1 MAKRENKKEQLKNR
15 AVELMLKGSYEST
28 SMRDLAKA
36 VGIQAPGIYHYFDS
50 KEDILREINDESWAM
65 FREHIL
71 SEVEAREDPEDKIR
85 VYIRNMIKYQLLLGQ
100 IAFVVD
106 DTRSLEFIKS
116 TKTRYPEIAHLVR
129 DILADLTA
137 SKGIDN
143 GIDPTVA
150 AHILNAAISRI
161 YRWYDPKGRIS
172 LDELTDQVTRLFFRG
187 FLAAPPAKR

>member
-1 MAKRENKKEQLKNR
+1 MAKSKNKKEQLKSR

-50 KEDILREINDESWAM
+50 KEAILKEINDESWAM

-71 SEVEAREDPEDKIR
+71 SEVEAADDPEDKIR

-106 DTRSLEFIKS
+106 DTRSLHFIKS

-129 DILADLTA
+129 DILEDLNR
-137 SKGIDN
+137 SKGIDS

-150 AHILNAAISRI
+150 AHLLNAAISRV

-172 LDELTDQVTRLFFRG
+172 LEDLTDQVTRLFFRG
-187 FLAAPPAKR
+187 YLAAQGAVQ

>member
-1 MAKRENKKEQLKNR
+1 MAKRKNKKEQLKDR

-36 VGIQAPGIYHYFDS
+36 VGIKAPGIYHYFDS
-50 KEDILREINDESWAM
+50 KEDILKEINDESWAM

-71 SEVEAREDPEDKIR
+71 SEVEARKDPEDKIR
-85 VYIRNMIKYQLLLGQ
+85 AYIRNMIKYQLLLGQ

-106 DTRSLEFIKS
+106 DTRSLQFIKT
-116 TKTRYPEIAHLVR
+116 TKTRHPEIAHLVR
-129 DILADLTA
+129 DILADLSA
-137 SKGIDN
+137 SKGIEND
-143 GIDPTVA
+143 IDPTVA
-150 AHILNAAISRI
+150 AHILNAAISRV

-187 FLAAPPAKR
+187 YLGSPAADR